1 MDKKITDDID
11 ASMQDLK
18 NLAKKSQ
25 KILQEQTG
33 CYLKTN
39 DPAVI
44 DLCTGELITSKFDK
58 ILLNFLGNFKGEI
71 GVLGKTYEAYTSHM
85 ARFLPKIHN
94 EIEYTHKKCKSYV
107 IYGIIST
114 VLINIFFL
122 IFISLFV
129 YSKGYDNG
137 YMQKEID
144 MANEVIEEQEKTI
157 NQNNAKI
164 KELTDNNKK
173 LSNAIE
179 SHKQRNNRNR

>member
-39 DPAVI
+39 DP
-44 DLCTGELITSKFDK
+44 TSKFDK
-58 ILLNFLGNFKGEI
+58 ILLNFLENFKGEV
-71 GVLGKTYEAYTSHM
+71 GVLAKTYEAYTSHM

-129 YSKGYDNG
+129 YNKGYDKG
-137 YMQKEID
+137 YLQKEID
-144 MANEVIEEQEKTI
+144 MTNEVIEEQEKTI